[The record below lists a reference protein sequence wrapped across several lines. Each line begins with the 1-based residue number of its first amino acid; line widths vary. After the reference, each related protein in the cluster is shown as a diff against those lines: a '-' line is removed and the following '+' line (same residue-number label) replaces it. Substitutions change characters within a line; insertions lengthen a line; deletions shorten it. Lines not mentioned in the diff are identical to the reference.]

1 MVDYSKFVKKEEQPE
16 ISELHKPR
24 RIFLALAFIFTLGAA
39 VAYIYEDSLLSASSV
54 NSSTGFL
61 MLLVGCVLLSV
72 FMVLC
77 YRVPRIGNKLLGY
90 GVYEKPKDKFTEG
103 YHYSAGFN
111 TESAVDEKRMNSK
124 RIKTRSQRKKYAKAT
139 REMQEKSSEKTEE

>member
-1 MVDYSKFVKKEEQPE
+1 MVDYSQFVKKADQPE
-16 ISELHKPR
+16 VSELHKPR
-24 RIFLALAFIFTLGAA
+24 RIFLVLAFIFTLGAA
-39 VAYIYEDSLLSASSV
+39 FAYLYEDSLPSASSA
-54 NSSTGFL
+54 NSNTGFL

-90 GVYEKPKDKFTEG
+90 GIYEKPKDKFTEG
-103 YHYSAGFN
+103 YHYSAGFS

-139 REMQEKSSEKTEE
+139 REMQENPSVTTEE